1 MSIASQGQ
9 ILPEWNDLMRITTS
23 ELRRVV
29 TISEH
34 RSGFL
39 LQTYLNC
46 RNLTAMALATANDL
60 QADSLLSLSQAK
72 VGCDFQ
78 IKLLSGPACDQ
89 LRDLGFC
96 ETLQVRKLADGRN
109 LICSVCG
116 TRLALSRELA
126 SQVMVAVA

>member
-1 MSIASQGQ
+1 
-9 ILPEWNDLMRITTS
+9 MRITTP
-23 ELRRVV
+23 ELRKPV
-29 TISEH
+29 TISEGA
-34 RSGFL
+34 RGFL
-39 LQTYLNC
+39 LQIHLNC
-46 RNLTAMALATANDL
+46 RTLTGMALATVNDL
-60 QADSLLSLSQAK
+60 HADSLLSLSQAK